1 MVEFCTVNGTYWTL
15 RTNLVNPKRFL
26 LRHVQYQNFQVNG
39 TAWTKQRF
47 GLIKSIFLIVMNEFN
62 KSSTKKIHE
71 NVQLC
76 KIQCK
81 SGKCLSAVSCSEIF
95 VKVSVG
101 LPCLIHF

>member
-47 GLIKSIFLIVMNEFN
+47 GLMKSIFLIDTTHTHTKVPVSQEVR
-62 KSSTKKIHE
+62 KSKGQKRFRLAS
-71 NVQLC
+71 QPYDL
-76 KIQCK
+76 
-81 SGKCLSAVSCSEIF
+81 
-95 VKVSVG
+95 
-101 LPCLIHF
+101 